1 MKGEKSMKRII
12 EIEKEELPVFKKV
25 VSKLSEDSKT
35 VITLKQVI
43 ERPEEYDFIDIK
55 FLFFSIFKIEIHFCN
70 YFVCIFPYNIYSFL
84 QVHNILLFQVPCSK

>member
-55 FLFFSIFKIEIHFCN
+55 QKVLTARPIFHINDK
-70 YFVCIFPYNIYSFL
+70 YFYM
-84 QVHNILLFQVPCSK
+84 LLKNH